1 MTNQRPRNYLTQTQK
16 THKEVVQPHQDLPH
30 PPPKKTISSSPPPSW
45 TGLSPTIQKNVISQY
60 LYNIF
65 TNKITIPFMDSD
77 LVSYKYQYQIPIFLL
92 VLLNGLSSFLVSVE
106 HYCTKASMTVH
117 FSSINQL
124 FISQSCHKTLVYTG
138 FW

>member
-1 MTNQRPRNYLTQTQK
+1 
-16 THKEVVQPHQDLPH
+16 
-30 PPPKKTISSSPPPSW
+30 
-45 TGLSPTIQKNVISQY
+45 
-60 LYNIF
+60 
-65 TNKITIPFMDSD
+65 MDPD

-92 VLLNGLSSFLVSVE
+92 VSLNGLGSFLVSVE

-124 FISQSCHKTLVYTG
+124 FISQSCHKTLVYTS